1 MAEIKNE
8 NHIVIYGWM
17 RNELNL
23 KGNELLV
30 YALLYGFS
38 QDGESSFRGKLTF
51 IQDWFDISKKT
62 AITIIQKLEAKGL
75 VSKSKSVCGK
85 FEYGVKTT
93 PEQGVKITPTGCK
106 NYTSEVKK
114 LHLEGEKITPPSN
127 NTSDNTSYKDID
139 NCVGNS
145 ACAPV
150 CEGKHKYGQYNNVLL
165 TEKEYNKLLTDFSN
179 GMEAIEYLSEYR
191 ATKGYKAKSDYLAIR
206 KWVFLALEEKEIRE
220 RENEQRKALLKANEV
235 KAAERAA
242 QTSANPFEE
251 LKKKLKSESESGD
264 KWRTNGL

>member
-8 NHIVIYGWM
+8 NHIVIHGWM

-62 AITIIQKLEAKGL
+62 AITIIQKLEARGL
-75 VSKSKSVCGK
+75 VSKSKNSCGK
-85 FEYGVKTT
+85 FEYGVK
-93 PEQGVKITPTGCK
+93 ITPIGCK

-114 LHLEGEKITPPSN
+114 LHLGGEKITPPSN
-127 NTSDNTSYKDID
+127 NTSNNSSYKDID

-165 TEKEYNKLLTDFSN
+165 TEKEYNKLLSDFPN

-191 ATKGYKAKSDYLAIR
+191 AMKGYKAKSDYLAIR
-206 KWVFLALEEKEIRE
+206 KWVFLTLEEKELRE
-220 RENEQRKALLKANEV
+220 RENEQRKARLQANEE

-242 QTSANPFEE
+242 QTSADPFAE
-251 LKKKLKSESESGD
+251 LKKKLKGESESGD
-264 KWRTNGL
+264 KWRTNGI